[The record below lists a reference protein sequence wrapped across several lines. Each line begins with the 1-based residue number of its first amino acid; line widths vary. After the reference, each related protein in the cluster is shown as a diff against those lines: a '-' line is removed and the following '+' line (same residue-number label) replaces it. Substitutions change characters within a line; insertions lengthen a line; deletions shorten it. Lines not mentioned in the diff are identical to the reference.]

1 MQITQQPQTKTLTDL
16 HPRQIT
22 LSDAFMFRSGG
33 LLDFH
38 VATLRKTLRATGKLD
53 PLIVWRECDETGKET
68 GRLVLLDGRHRLMAH
83 DQCANAPIL
92 AHLKGKLPAF
102 VITATPMDAHLMA
115 LQVNTKDTLALTSLE
130 RADAA
135 WAMVWRYGEKLPKP
149 KISRA
154 SGVSLR
160 TIGRMRVQGQ
170 IFRQH
175 EGEPSGAW
183 WKDRLFPQDAPEFT
197 QPTDAER
204 AALIVALSTDVKE
217 AILKHRCRD
226 TDIMAEAIQQAVGPR
241 SFQSMVE
248 FLGIGAFEYDEFY
261 DELVEARGSK

>member
-1 MQITQQPQTKTLTDL
+1 MQLTHPPQTKTLTDL

-22 LSDAFMFRSGG
+22 LCDVFMFRSGG
-33 LLDFH
+33 LLEFH
-38 VATLRKTLRATGKLD
+38 IATLRKTLRATGKLD
-53 PLIVWRECDETGKET
+53 PILVWRECDETGKET
-68 GRLVLLDGRHRLMAH
+68 GRLVLLDGRHRLKAYG
-83 DQCANAPIL
+83 QCANAPIL
-92 AHLKGKLPAF
+92 ANLNGKLPAL
-102 VITATPMDAHLMA
+102 VIAATPMEAHLAA

-170 IFRQH
+170 IFREN

-204 AALIVALSTDVKE
+204 AAQIVALSADVKE
-217 AILKHRCRD
+217 AIRKHRCHD
-226 TDIMAEAIQQAVGPR
+226 TDIIAEAIQQAVGPQN
-241 SFQSMVE
+241 FQYMVG
-248 FLGIGAFEYDEFY
+248 FLGLGAYEYDEFY